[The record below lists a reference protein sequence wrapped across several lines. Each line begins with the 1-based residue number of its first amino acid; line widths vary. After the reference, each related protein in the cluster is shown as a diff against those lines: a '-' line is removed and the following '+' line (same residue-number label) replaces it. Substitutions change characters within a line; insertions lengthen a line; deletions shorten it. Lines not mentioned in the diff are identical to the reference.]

1 MKKIIPAVSLLL
13 FFSIISPALYAQEKK
28 YTDSIEEK
36 ISLVVTNLKS
46 NIEVEGE
53 PDWTLKER
61 MNFYHVKGV
70 SIAVI
75 RNYKIEWARGFGW
88 ADSAEQRPVTTST
101 LFQAGSISKSL
112 NAVGVLKLVQDGK
125 LDLYRDINDYLKTW
139 KFPYDSLSH
148 GKKITVANLLS
159 HTAGLNLH
167 GFPGYEKGDPIP
179 SLSQVLDGIKPANT
193 DAVRSSFE
201 PSLRAQYSGGGTTI
215 SQMIVQDVSN
225 MRYDEFMWKNVLKP
239 MGMNN
244 SSYTQPPPKEN
255 KNKLATGYLADG
267 EEVKGKYHI
276 YPEQAAAGL
285 WTNPTDL
292 ATYIIETQLSLDG
305 KSNKVLSEE
314 NTKLRLTPYID
325 KSAALGVFI
334 DIKGGEKYFGHNGQD
349 RGFVARYC
357 GSFDNG
363 NGVVVMSNSDDI
375 SIVNETVNSVASV
388 YQWKDFYKPFMILKK
403 IIIANNILES
413 YVGQYQITSEQDGQ
427 YILRPGSLFT
437 ITKQGHQ
444 LKAQSSDKP
453 AINIY
458 PAAENVFF

>member
-1 MKKIIPAVSLLL
+1 L
-13 FFSIISPALYAQEKK
+13 
-28 YTDSIEEK
+28 
-36 ISLVVTNLKS
+36 
-46 NIEVEGE
+46 
-53 PDWTLKER
+53 TLKER
-61 MNFYHVKGV
+61 INFYHVKGV

-285 WTNPTDL
+285 WTK
-292 ATYIIETQLSLDG
+292 YQTQAYSL
-305 KSNKVLSEE
+305 
-314 NTKLRLTPYID
+314 Y
-325 KSAALGVFI
+325 
-334 DIKGGEKYFGHNGQD
+334 
-349 RGFVARYC
+349 
-357 GSFDNG
+357 
-363 NGVVVMSNSDDI
+363 
-375 SIVNETVNSVASV
+375 
-388 YQWKDFYKPFMILKK
+388 
-403 IIIANNILES
+403 
-413 YVGQYQITSEQDGQ
+413 
-427 YILRPGSLFT
+427 
-437 ITKQGHQ
+437 
-444 LKAQSSDKP
+444 
-453 AINIY
+453 
-458 PAAENVFF
+458 